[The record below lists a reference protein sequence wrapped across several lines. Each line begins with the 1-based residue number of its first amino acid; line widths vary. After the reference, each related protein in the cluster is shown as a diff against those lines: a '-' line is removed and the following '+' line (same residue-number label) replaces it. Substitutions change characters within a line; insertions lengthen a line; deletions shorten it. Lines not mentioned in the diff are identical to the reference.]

1 MKKRKSK
8 LEILLEMYRIQKD
21 KKRDKRLEKY
31 YAKKH

>member
-31 YAKKH
+31 YSKKH